1 MSSWASFLHFITNTR
16 KSLIKVSRYLCK
28 CCWVHSGNPVLGQI
42 QLLKLGRL
50 GESVGL
56 NDLELILPE
65 AEDLHLPEAV
75 EGGLGHPA
83 DLVVVQLEADQ
94 PLLVPESPVLNTDN
108 GVVSKIHILKVG
120 KEPAT
125 EKRQ

>member
-1 MSSWASFLHFITNTR
+1 MFFDAMTQQILSAVVLSF
-16 KSLIKVSRYLCK
+16 YLCK

-65 AEDLHLPEAV
+65 AEDLHLPEAI
-75 EGGLGHPA
+75 EGSLAHSA

-125 EKRQ
+125 EIRQ